1 LLVAY
6 AGFQSLVSMVEPFQD
21 NDWWMKTFHVRLQF
35 STFSTL
41 LLWVPHHLVAAMS
54 LLLAYFVLESSARR
68 GTFLVGCLLASALFS
83 SAFVSLG
90 AAPYV
95 LMFSWYRRERLMQ
108 FVLSGLVGTIIGLPM
123 LWMYLIRRPQTGF
136 TFLPVAPFLPVAGHS
151 PALGWLWAFFVCFLL
166 AGLQFILQGVCL
178 YRLARYH
185 QLLRW
190 EVVGTVASMAIVVST
205 FVIGYGASNQYTL
218 RVPVVPMMFLAL
230 VCSKAA
236 RLTSGLATYVCLA
249 VLAFGSIQEVA
260 LFNYR
265 AVEGVL
271 RPYADVGVRR
281 AIFKL
286 NTSETSSTALDAIGK
301 AAQAEARYLIE
312 RPWVSRMAIKDAEIE
327 GSGPFGIWKYQ
338 RWQPQ

>member
-1 LLVAY
+1 
-6 AGFQSLVSMVEPFQD
+6 
-21 NDWWMKTFHVRLQF
+21 
-35 STFSTL
+35 
-41 LLWVPHHLVAAMS
+41 
-54 LLLAYFVLESSARR
+54 
-68 GTFLVGCLLASALFS
+68 
-83 SAFVSLG
+83 
-90 AAPYV
+90 
-95 LMFSWYRRERLMQ
+95 
-108 FVLSGLVGTIIGLPM
+108 M
-123 LWMYLIRRPQTGF
+123 LWMYLIRRPQIGF
-136 TFLPVAPFLPVAGHS
+136 TFLPVGPFLPVAGHF
-151 PALGWLWAFFVCFLL
+151 PAAGWLWAFFVCFLL

-178 YRLARYH
+178 YRLAKCN

-190 EVVGTVASMAIVVST
+190 EMVGTVCSIAIVVST
-205 FVIGYGASNQYTL
+205 FVIGYRGANDYTL

-236 RLTSGLATYVCLA
+236 RPTGRRLATHVCLA

-338 RWQPQ
+338 RWQPE